1 MNFIRRKN
9 ITFRE
14 YLKKFGYTK
23 KMVSRIIL
31 TSAGV
36 LNEGLRK
43 RLIMKHWLYTTQC
56 STVPKANRR
65 ILPSDIMTMAHGCL

>member
-1 MNFIRRKN
+1 MTVVSYKIYSMNFIRRKN

-23 KMVSRIIL
+23 KMVSRIIVP
-31 TSAGV
+31 SADL

-43 RLIMKHWLYTTQC
+43 G
-56 STVPKANRR
+56 S
-65 ILPSDIMTMAHGCL
+65 S